1 MTDGIARQF
10 NNIPITKQPRLD
22 APPFPNL
29 RLPSAFTVAFSCTL
43 EANRGVTRATRR
55 ERKREREKG
64 RGSRRGGFLLL
75 LDAIAKKNLV
85 ADVGEVS
92 DALQPCSIARV
103 AAPEMTSSDGATP

>member
-55 ERKREREKG
+55 ERG
-64 RGSRRGGFLLL
+64 RGSRRGGFLRL

>member
-55 ERKREREKG
+55 ERG

-103 AAPEMTSSDGATP
+103 AAPEMTSNDGATP